1 MNRHS
6 ALIVTGCLTLVFG
19 LAGCSAKPRTGPFD
33 VPSGESGT
41 AVSSS
46 AYSGSSVPARQGG
59 SSGAPVPAWQK
70 DASNAVNRAAAEIAA
85 AKVLFDFNRAEIRP
99 DARAAL
105 DHVAGLLKQNPSIQI
120 ALQGHC
126 DERGGNEYNYGLG
139 ERRARAA
146 YGYLLKAGVPAYQ
159 LKMVNHGKKTPAVA
173 GRTESA
179 YAQNRRVAFCVLTT
193 CY

>member
-1 MNRHS
+1 MHRHS
-6 ALIVTGCLTLVFG
+6 ALIVTGCLALMLSF
-19 LAGCSAKPRTGPFD
+19 AGCSAKPRTGPFD
-33 VPSGESGT
+33 VPAGGSG
-41 AVSSS
+41 AVGSSS

-59 SSGAPVPAWQK
+59 SSGSSVPTWQK
-70 DASNAVNRAAAEIAA
+70 DSSDAVNRAAAEIAA
-85 AKVLFDFNRAEIRP
+85 AKVHFDFNRADIRP

-105 DHVAGLLKQNPSIQI
+105 DNVAGLLKRNPSIQV

>member
-1 MNRHS
+1 MNRYS
-6 ALIVTGCLTLVFG
+6 TVIVTGCLALMLG

-33 VPSGESGT
+33 VPSGGSGGIG
-41 AVSSS
+41 SNSG
-46 AYSGSSVPARQGG
+46 YSGSSVPARQGASG
-59 SSGAPVPAWQK
+59 SPAPTWQQNQS
-70 DASNAVNRAAAEIAA
+70 DAVNRAAAEIAA
-85 AKVLFDFNRAEIRP
+85 AKVFFDFNRAEIRP

-120 ALQGHC
+120 GLQGHC
-126 DERGGNEYNYGLG
+126 DERGSNEYNYGLG

-146 YGYLLKAGVPAYQ
+146 YGYLLRAGVPAYQ
-159 LKMVNHGKKTPAVA
+159 LKMVNYGKKTPAVA